1 MPHRLRKIRK
11 QRGSRT
17 HGWGQVGQH
26 RGQGMRGGSG
36 KTGLQKHKW
45 TYTIKYQPQYFGK
58 KGFKRPWSSKIETIN
73 VGDLDQNIEFL
84 LKDGLAEK
92 RGKKT
97 SVNLDDM
104 DVQKLLGSGKVTQP
118 LLVTVRNWSSTAA
131 KKIEEA
137 GGKIFF
143 AIEKSEIE

>member
-26 RGQGMRGGSG
+26 RGGGMRGGHG
-36 KTGLQKHKW
+36 MAGMQKHKW

-58 KGFKRPWSSKIETIN
+58 KGFKRPWNSKIETIN
-73 VGDLDQNIEFL
+73 VGDLDQNIEIM

-92 RGKKT
+92 RGKKI
-97 SVNLDDM
+97 SVNLDD
-104 DVQKLLGSGKVTQP
+104 VGIQKLLGSGKVTHP
-118 LLVTVRNWSSTAA
+118 LFITVSNWSNTAS

-137 GGKIFF
+137 GGKLFF
-143 AIEKSEIE
+143 SKEISETE

>member
-1 MPHRLRKIRK
+1 MPHRFRKIRK

-26 RGQGMRGGSG
+26 RGGGMRGGRG
-36 KTGLQKHKW
+36 MTGGQKHYW
-45 TYTIKYQPQYFGK
+45 THTIKYQPQYFGK
-58 KGFKRPWSSKIETIN
+58 KGFKRPWIYKIETIN
-73 VGDLDQNIEFL
+73 VGDLDQNIEVL
-84 LKDGLAEK
+84 LEDGLAEK
-92 RGKKT
+92 RGKKI

-104 DVQKLLGSGKVTQP
+104 GVQKLLGSGKVTHP
-118 LLVTVRNWSSTAA
+118 LLITVRNWSNTAS

-143 AIEKSEIE
+143 STEMSET